1 MPPEQAEP
9 RPMSFLA
16 AAGWTLAAV
25 LLYAL
30 GLSIAEGLR
39 AGAIGDV
46 VTRATCGALAYSLTL
61 FIILRIHEPEGSI
74 RTVLGLKMPPLLTI
88 PLALIAGAGL
98 AGPAAWL
105 DKILL
110 ARFPY
115 SDQEKELMEKLSS
128 ASTYD
133 TTPKRIAMVVIV
145 VLVMP
150 ILDELFF
157 RGALFSPLRKR
168 ARLEPVVMATAAYET
183 LSSSPHVRDMLSL
196 LALSLALSWI
206 RGLSGSSIPSILA
219 RIAFFAP
226 DILPKAIGK
235 ELPPLSKGMLAGSLG
250 AAVVSLL
257 MIAML
262 SRGRALDDAPET

>member
-1 MPPEQAEP
+1 
-9 RPMSFLA
+9 MSFLA

-30 GLSIAEGLR
+30 GLSIAESLR
-39 AGAIGDV
+39 AGAIADV

-74 RTVLGLKMPPLLTI
+74 RKVLALKTPPLLTI

-98 AGPAAWL
+98 SAPSAWL
-105 DKILL
+105 DDILL

-115 SDQEKELMEKLSS
+115 SDQEKELMEKLIGE
-128 ASTYD
+128 STYD
-133 TTPKRIAMVVIV
+133 TTPKRIAMV
-145 VLVMP
+145 LVMVLIMP
-150 ILDELFF
+150 FLDELFF
-157 RGALFSPLRKR
+157 RGALFTPLRKR
-168 ARLEPVVMATAAYET
+168 ARLEPVVLAVAAYET

-196 LALSLALSWI
+196 FALSLALSWI
-206 RGLSGSSIPSILA
+206 RGLSGSSIPSMLA
-219 RIAFFAP
+219 RMAFFAP
-226 DILPKAIGK
+226 HFIAKGLGK
-235 ELPPLSKGMLAGSLG
+235 ELPPMSKGMLAGSLG

-262 SRGRALDDAPET
+262 SRGRALDDVTES

>member
-1 MPPEQAEP
+1 
-9 RPMSFLA
+9 MSFLA

-39 AGAIGDV
+39 AGALNDV
-46 VTRATCGALAYSLTL
+46 ITRATCGALAYSLTL

-74 RTVLGLKMPPLLTI
+74 RTVLALKAPPILTI

-98 AGPAAWL
+98 AGPAGWL
-105 DKILL
+105 DDLL
-110 ARFPY
+110 LERFPY
-115 SDQEKELMEKLSS
+115 SDQEKELMEKLLG

-133 TTPKRIAMVVIV
+133 TTPKRIAMLVVM

-150 ILDELFF
+150 FLDELFF
-157 RGALFSPLRKR
+157 RGALFTPLRKR
-168 ARLEPVVMATAAYET
+168 ARLESVVMATAAYET
-183 LSSSPHVRDMLSL
+183 LSSSPHLRDMLSL
-196 LALSLALSWI
+196 FALSLALSWI

-219 RIAFFAP
+219 RMAFFAP
-226 DILPKAIGK
+226 HFVPKAFGK
-235 ELPPLSKGMLAGSLG
+235 QLPALSNGMLAASFG
-250 AAVVSLL
+250 AAVASLG

-262 SRGRALDDAPET
+262 TRGRALDDHASDT

>member
-1 MPPEQAEP
+1 
-9 RPMSFLA
+9 MSFLA

-30 GLSIAEGLR
+30 GLSIAEGMR
-39 AGAIGDV
+39 AGAVGDV

-74 RTVLGLKMPPLLTI
+74 RKVLALKMPPVLTI
-88 PLALIAGAGL
+88 PLAVVAGAGL

-105 DKILL
+105 DKVLL
-110 ARFPY
+110 ARFTY
-115 SDQEKELMEKLSS
+115 SDQEKELMEKLVGESS
-128 ASTYD
+128 YD
-133 TTPKRIAMVVIV
+133 TTGKRVAMLLIG

-157 RGALFSPLRKR
+157 RGALFTPLRKR
-168 ARLEPVVMATAAYET
+168 ARLEPVLMATAAYET

-206 RGLSGSSIPSILA
+206 RGLTGSSIPSMLA

-226 DILPKAIGK
+226 DIVPKALGK
-235 ELPPLSKGMLAGSLG
+235 DLPPLSKGMLAGSLG
-250 AAVVSLL
+250 AAVLSLL

-262 SRGRALDDAPET
+262 SRGRALDEQVSDT

>member
-1 MPPEQAEP
+1 
-9 RPMSFLA
+9 MSFLA

-30 GLSIAEGLR
+30 GLSIAEGMR
-39 AGAIGDV
+39 AGAISDV

-74 RTVLGLKMPPLLTI
+74 RKVLALKMPPVLTI

-105 DKILL
+105 DEVLL
-110 ARFPY
+110 RRFPY
-115 SDQEKELMEKLSS
+115 SDQEKELMEKLIG
-128 ASTYD
+128 ASTYE
-133 TTPKRIAMVVIV
+133 TTPKRIAMV
-145 VLVMP
+145 LVMVFVMP
-150 ILDELFF
+150 LLDELFF

-168 ARLEPVVMATAAYET
+168 ARLEPVVIATAAYET
-183 LSSSPHVRDMLSL
+183 LSSSAHVRDMISL
-196 LALSLALSWI
+196 FALSLALSWI

-219 RIAFFAP
+219 RVAFFAP
-226 DILPKAIGK
+226 HFAPKALGK

-250 AAVVSLL
+250 AAVLSLL

-262 SRGRALDDAPET
+262 SRGRALEEQPSDT

>member
-1 MPPEQAEP
+1 
-9 RPMSFLA
+9 MSFLA

-30 GLSIAEGLR
+30 GLSIAESLR
-39 AGAIGDV
+39 AGAITDV

-74 RTVLGLKMPPLLTI
+74 RQVLALKMPPILTI

-115 SDQEKELMEKLSS
+115 SDQEKELMDRLVG

-133 TTPKRIAMVVIV
+133 TTPKRCAMVLVM

-150 ILDELFF
+150 VLDELFF
-157 RGALFSPLRKR
+157 RGALFTPLRKR
-168 ARLEPVVMATAAYET
+168 ARLEPVVMAVAAYET

-206 RGLSGSSIPSILA
+206 RGLSGSSIPSMLA

-226 DILPKAIGK
+226 EFLTKALGK
-235 ELPPLSKGMLAGSLG
+235 DLPPMSKGMLAGSLG
-250 AAVVSLL
+250 AAVVSLF

-262 SRGRALDDAPET
+262 SRGRALDEQVGDT